1 MAGGSRRHN
10 ALASRV
16 GAAIENARPLGCFVF
31 QSDQRVRVLATGRAT
46 YPDISMVCGA
56 IEGDPADPANTTV
69 TNPALI
75 VEVLSPTT
83 EEDDRGAKW
92 QHYQLLSS
100 LQEYVL
106 VSQSA
111 PRIEVYRRL
120 PAGSWEIPRQPRGT
134 CSSRRRSRVGS
145 VDAVPRPARLAR
157 RNTAA
162 SQLDCV
168 IVAFREIPPSRFGS
182 PHSALRDHLHRS
194 RVHLRR
200 RAAHAGGPGHRSRP
214 LGVGDGDV
222 HVVLLPVRDSHRR
235 ARRSHRPA
243 PRADARRAVVVGVH
257 GADRDDVEL
266 LPAPRDPLL
275 LRRR

>member
-1 MAGGSRRHN
+1 MNHVTHLAMTLPLPQSRHRYSSAEYLAYERDSVRKHEYDDGAILAMAGGSRRHN

-120 PAGSWEIPRQPRGT
+120 PAGSWGYRD
-134 CSSRRRSRVGS
+134 SREE
-145 VDAVPRPARLAR
+145 P
-157 RNTAA
+157 
-162 SQLDCV
+162 
-168 IVAFREIPPSRFGS
+168 
-182 PHSALRDHLHRS
+182 
-194 RVHLRR
+194 VHL
-200 RAAHAGGPGHRSRP
+200 AAGA
-214 LGVGDGDV
+214 
-222 HVVLLPVRDSHRR
+222 VLDLSTLYRDLPD
-235 ARRSHRPA
+235 
-243 PRADARRAVVVGVH
+243 
-257 GADRDDVEL
+257 
-266 LPAPRDPLL
+266 
-275 LRRR
+275 